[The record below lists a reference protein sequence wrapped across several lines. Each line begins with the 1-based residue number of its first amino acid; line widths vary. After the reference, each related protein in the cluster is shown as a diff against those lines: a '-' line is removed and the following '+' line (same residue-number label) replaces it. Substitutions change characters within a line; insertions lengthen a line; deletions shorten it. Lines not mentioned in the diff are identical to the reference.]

1 MILERLFS
9 VYECL
14 IFRKDYLSRRAFKFL
29 GMVVQCLIIEVFGA
43 LEDRICAFTSALS
56 VAADLRSD
64 LTIYWSANDPAC
76 MARFE
81 TLFDP
86 SALPAWVTV
95 EMKSVKQDP
104 HVVVKTVE
112 HMKTY
117 IETGLSLP
125 IRSNAQFHPDFEV
138 KWLRPQPEIAVKP
151 QAIKPQAIK
160 PQAIGVYVEKCLD
173 STLLSAMDAETDDF
187 LVIVPNRA
195 TETDLI
201 GRFGSRVTIASV
213 GVSTMTQKGMLQIL
227 DNFLALT
234 KCKKILSNGRFGEV
248 ARLYHN

>member
-1 MILERLFS
+1 M
-9 VYECL
+9 YECL

-56 VAADLRSD
+56 VATDLKVD

-86 SALPAWVTV
+86 SALPAGVTV
-95 EMKSVKQDP
+95 EMKSVKQEP

-138 KWLRPQPEIAVKP
+138 KWLRSLLRASMTEVAV
-151 QAIKPQAIK
+151 K
-160 PQAIGVYVEKCLD
+160 PQAIGVYIEKSLD
-173 STLLSAMDAETDDF
+173 STLLTAMDAETGDF
-187 LVIVPNRA
+187 VVIVPNRA

-201 GRFGSRVTIASV
+201 GRFGSRVTIVSV
-213 GVSTMTQKGMLQIL
+213 AVSTMTQKGMLQIL
-227 DNFLALT
+227 DNFLTLT

-248 ARLYHN
+248 ARLYRNNLDDAIYT

>member
-1 MILERLFS
+1 M
-9 VYECL
+9 YECL

-56 VAADLRSD
+56 VAADLKTD

-95 EMKSVKQDP
+95 EMKSVKQEP

-138 KWLRPQPEIAVKP
+138 KWLRPRSEIAV
-151 QAIKPQAIK
+151 K
-160 PQAIGVYVEKCLD
+160 PQAIGVYVEKRLD

-187 LVIVPNRA
+187 VVIVPNRA

-248 ARLYHN
+248 ARLYRNNLDGAIYT

>member
-29 GMVVQCLIIEVFGA
+29 GMVVQCLIIEVFGP
-43 LEDRICAFTSALS
+43 LEDRICAFTSAIS
-56 VAADLRSD
+56 VAMDLKTD

-138 KWLRPQPEIAVKP
+138 KWLLRASMTEIG
-151 QAIKPQAIK
+151 IK
-160 PQAIGVYVEKCLD
+160 PQAIGVYVEKRLD

-195 TETDLI
+195 TERDLI

-248 ARLYHN
+248 AKLYQS